1 MHSREFHAQE
11 QKSMSLSSAVRSW
24 WDPGH
29 LPLRHAVQHPAS
41 RASTST
47 STDSRFTTRVDVPQV
62 RVYLHFGQ
70 QHHLVR
76 RLLGR
81 PAGHRAQPAPFVRA
95 PLFVLE
101 LQLTG
106 MTQRGGVHVRQAAV
120 GRAQGL
126 LPGRT
131 CRRAAGG
138 SARGRGRV
146 VAARVGRGAA
156 RPAARARIRIASIH
170 HMPTQQTHDITRR
183 PRPSRSPTCTA
194 RRARTRAGTTRAGS
208 CARASRGARRG
219 SRVRRRARRARARCA
234 AGGGRAGGAR
244 AGRAARA
251 GRCTWP
257 AAGQT

>member
-81 PAGHRAQPAPFVRA
+81 PAGHRAQPAPLVRA

-126 LPGRT
+126 LRGRT
-131 CRRAAGG
+131 CGRAAGG
-138 SARGRGRV
+138 GARGRGRV

-156 RPAARARIRIASIH
+156 RPAARARIRIASLH
-170 HMPTQQTHDITRR
+170 YVTATQSFTHMYREASTYACRNHT
-183 PRPSRSPTCTA
+183 SWLA
-194 RRARTRAGTTRAGS
+194 
-208 CARASRGARRG
+208 CARI
-219 SRVRRRARRARARCA
+219 ARCA
-234 AGGGRAGGAR
+234 ARYAR
-244 AGRAARA
+244 PPESAASART
-251 GRCTWP
+251 GRCIWP
-257 AAGQT
+257 AAGRT